1 MAALP
6 RDKRPRPVS
15 RPLLAPQLRFETVAF
30 GSPACISLPS
40 SKNACAR
47 FTGMPS
53 AALAKEGMPF
63 SHPVRAWFTGMS
75 LSVLRQKRLHV
86 YK

>member
-1 MAALP
+1 MRKKQAGRKEP
-6 RDKRPRPVS
+6 RSDCLSTPP
-15 RPLLAPQLRFETVAF
+15 AI
-30 GSPACISLPS
+30 GSPACIGLPS

-53 AALAKEGMPF
+53 AALAKEGLPF